1 MKQTI
6 WKSCAA
12 AALLLLS
19 SLASPAWAQSL
30 TTSADRPTVPVNSS
44 YFTGTAWSEWYFRP
58 EAPSRLY
65 GALVTFAPGARTHW
79 HIHPLGQTLI
89 VTSGTGYVQERG
101 QAPVFVKPG
110 DIIRSTPGVSH
121 WHGASADSIMSHI
134 ALSETGGTVTWEEEV
149 TDEDYEKAKEVH
161 PK

>member
-12 AALLLLS
+12 AALLLLAP
-19 SLASPAWAQSL
+19 LVSPAGAQTLSE
-30 TTSADRPTVPVNSS
+30 SAGRPSAPAGTAH
-44 YFTGTAWSEWYFRP
+44 FTGTAWSEWYFRP
-58 EAPSRLY
+58 EALSRMY

-101 QAPVFVKPG
+101 QAPVFIKPG

-121 WHGASADSIMSHI
+121 WHGASAGSIMSHI
-134 ALSETGGTVTWEEEV
+134 ALSETGGTVTWEEAV
-149 TDEDYEKAKEVH
+149 SDEDYNKANEVH
-161 PK
+161 PS